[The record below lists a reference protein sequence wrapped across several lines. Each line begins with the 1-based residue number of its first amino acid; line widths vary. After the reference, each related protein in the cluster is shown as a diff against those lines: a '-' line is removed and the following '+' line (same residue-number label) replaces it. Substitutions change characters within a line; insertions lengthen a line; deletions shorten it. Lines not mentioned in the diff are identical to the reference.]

1 MAARAQASGAGLGA
15 EAQLHAESRTCQQ
28 TALQAAASLDN
39 ELLQSARHAVEHGE
53 RPPDAG
59 SGPCASALFSHPG
72 ACALYSH
79 PRVCCAQGL
88 VVVPQ
93 QAAYIVERFGKFQKI
108 LDPGLN
114 FLIPLVDR
122 IPYVYSRK
130 EEALSVPSQVRSA
143 QLTHS
148 SQCHGFSA
156 P

>member
-1 MAARAQASGAGLGA
+1 MITNYF
-15 EAQLHAESRTCQQ
+15 SRRDTPWNTVSDLQ
-28 TALQAAASLDN
+28 TL
-39 ELLQSARHAVEHGE
+39 AVGQ
-53 RPPDAG
+53 
-59 SGPCASALFSHPG
+59 CASALFSHPG

-143 QLTHS
+143 QHTHS